1 MRRMT
6 VLRKTTH
13 AGSFYPRFGD
23 QISAQIERWTA
34 NQPVAGINEDC
45 LGLIVPHAGYV
56 YSGACAA
63 RAYHYISAQHF
74 DTLVILHPSH
84 QGIHFDWSLSPFDEY
99 ETPLGRLQ
107 QDAGLYELL
116 SRDSQASQEK
126 RLHELEHSMEIQLPL
141 IKYFYPETLIC
152 PVMIGRPHPE
162 VAMRLAEKLREAI
175 AASDRKVGI
184 IVSTDLSHY
193 YDSDRAE
200 KMDSLITRYIMSLDA
215 DALWQSVISK
225 RCEACGIGGLLTLIH
240 YAGAWDEARAKVI
253 EYTHSGKVS
262 GDNQQVVGYLSAL
275 IYR

>member
-1 MRRMT
+1 M
-6 VLRKTTH
+6 LRKTTH

-23 QISAQIERWTA
+23 QISAQIERWIA
-34 NQPVAGINEDC
+34 DQPSAKPDEDC

-63 RAYHYISAQHF
+63 KGYHYISRQPF
-74 DTLVILHPSH
+74 DTLLVLHPSH
-84 QGIHFDWSLSPFDEY
+84 QAIHFDWSLSPFDEY
-99 ETPLGRLQ
+99 DTPLGRLE
-107 QDAGLYELL
+107 QDAELHELL
-116 SRDSQASQEK
+116 KRNSPDANPEK
-126 RLHELEHSMEIQLPL
+126 RLHEQEHSMEIQLPL
-141 IKYFYPETLIC
+141 IKYFFPETLVC

-162 VAMRLAEKLREAI
+162 VAMRLAEKIREAI
-175 AASDRKVGI
+175 AASGKKVGI

-200 KMDSLITRYIMSLDA
+200 KMDGLITRYIMSLDA

-225 RCEACGIGGLLTLIH
+225 RCEACGIGGLLALIY
-240 YAGAWDEARAKVI
+240 YAGVYADAKAKVI

-275 IYR
+275 VYR